1 MRIAR
6 AGSTP
11 YLVVVWNLVPENQ
24 PAHDDNDHDG
34 HDDAA
39 DDDIDNDDVDD
50 DDG

>member
-24 PAHDDNDHDG
+24 PTHDDNDHDG
-34 HDDAA
+34 HDDV
-39 DDDIDNDDVDD
+39 DDDGHDDVDD
-50 DDG
+50 DG

>member
-24 PAHDDNDHDG
+24 PTHDDNDHDG
-34 HDDAA
+34 HDD
-39 DDDIDNDDVDD
+39 VDD
-50 DDG
+50 DGQDDSVVNDG